1 MLLERLKIGCVFTPW
16 GGLFLGNHGNI
27 IGKHQVFVL
36 SVSSANTSENLGSK
50 TLKMKR
56 KVFVVVDH
64 LHFVIT
70 VINLRGEEGGGGD
83 YNFVV
88 KHIEHM
94 NYARYQ
100 KLFII
105 VY

>member
-1 MLLERLKIGCVFTPW
+1 MRFCTL

-27 IGKHQVFVL
+27 IGKHHVFVL

-70 VINLRGEEGGGGD
+70 VINLRGRRGGRGGG
-83 YNFVV
+83 
-88 KHIEHM
+88 
-94 NYARYQ
+94 RLQ
-100 KLFII
+100 LRC
-105 VY
+105 